1 MKNDYFEN
9 VGSHFSYISNSFS
22 TRHWKMAINVKE
34 HTQCLQSK
42 YNLIACKGHSWCASR
57 SLLIICK
64 CRNRGFLRNNNRF
77 SVINLSYGKSILH
90 PLGTLHVLEKKI
102 EYYLSIP
109 RFESKTKL
117 KRKYM
122 VRRDK
127 KWNTGLLVHGDN
139 QFGKVN

>member
-90 PLGTLHVLEKKI
+90 PLGTLHVLEKKNRI
-102 EYYLSIP
+102 LPQHPTVWVKNKIKKKIHGKKRQKMKYWPP
-109 RFESKTKL
+109 RTW
-117 KRKYM
+117 RQPI
-122 VRRDK
+122 
-127 KWNTGLLVHGDN
+127 W
-139 QFGKVN
+139 